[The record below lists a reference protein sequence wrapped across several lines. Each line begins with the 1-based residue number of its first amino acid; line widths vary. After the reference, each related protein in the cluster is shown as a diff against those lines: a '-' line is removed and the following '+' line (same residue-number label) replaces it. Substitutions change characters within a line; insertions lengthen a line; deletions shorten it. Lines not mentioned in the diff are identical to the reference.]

1 MSKVKD
7 HSDGRVQATFR
18 ILEDNPQI
26 DISKTASSTIPALS
40 ASALS
45 FRGKV
50 KQVRH
55 MSKATQQKRQN
66 KLVQQG
72 HYKTAYKMA
81 TNMYKNE
88 KDKPACSSDKLSAVS
103 VSKLVEEQTSFSA
116 IGRS

>member
-1 MSKVKD
+1 MI
-7 HSDGRVQATFR
+7 HH
-18 ILEDNPQI
+18 
-26 DISKTASSTIPALS
+26 
-40 ASALS
+40 S